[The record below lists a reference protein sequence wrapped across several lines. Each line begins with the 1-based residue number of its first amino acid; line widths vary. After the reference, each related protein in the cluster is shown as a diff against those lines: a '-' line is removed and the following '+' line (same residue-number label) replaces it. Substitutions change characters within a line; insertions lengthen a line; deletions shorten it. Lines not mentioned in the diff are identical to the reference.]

1 MSERLCSKEG
11 VPHKNWQYRY
21 VYDHLE
27 ENGDYFKCE
36 MCGKDEVRY
45 VHVLYHDDYG
55 EIRVG
60 CVCAGKMIEDYEYAK
75 ISEENY
81 KKFKKVKAKKLKQRL
96 KKIEYLRDNLKSK
109 LYNMRYRFN
118 QEKKTWTAKIYDE
131 YVTIK
136 LVKNFSFA
144 YVFRDKWTW
153 NIDSFEHA
161 KLKVEED
168 LYNILTDEVAND
180 EL

>member
-1 MSERLCSKEG
+1 MSERLWNKEG

-36 MCGKDEVRY
+36 MCCKDEVRY

-81 KKFKKVKAKKLKQRL
+81 KKYKKAKAKKLRRKN

-118 QEKKTWTAKIYDE
+118 QEEKTWTAKIYDE

-136 LVKNFSFA
+136 EVGINSFA

-153 NIDSFEHA
+153 NINSLGSA
-161 KLKVEED
+161 KYRVAYD
-168 LYNILTDEVAND
+168 LYEILSEEAENG
-180 EL
+180 